1 MIRAILLPGMD
12 GTGELL
18 TEFATALAPELI
30 AKVVSYPKDT
40 ALDYQALTALVAEAL
55 PREGSFVLIAE
66 SFSGPIAI
74 ELAAR
79 KPEGLIG
86 LVLCAS
92 FARAPRSRLLR
103 IFDALQRILP
113 AGKLPIIPVM
123 HWLMGRWSTREW
135 TRRVRDAVRSV
146 DPETM
151 RARLRAAAEVDV
163 TARIADIDCPLMY
176 LRGSHDRLV
185 GDAGWRGIRDL
196 SRNAVCIE
204 IEGPHFLLQAK
215 PAECAAA
222 LK

>member
-1 MIRAILLPGMD
+1 MIRAVLLPGMD

-30 AKVVSYPKDT
+30 AKIVPYPKDA
-40 ALDYQALTALVAEAL
+40 ALDYEALTALVAEAL

-92 FARAPRSRLLR
+92 FARAPRSRMLHV
-103 IFDALQRILP
+103 FDAMQRILP
-113 AGKLPIIPVM
+113 ARKLPVVPAM
-123 HWLMGRWSTREW
+123 PWLMGRWSTREW

-146 DPETM
+146 SAEAM
-151 RARLRAAAEVDV
+151 RARLRTAAETDA
-163 TARIADIDCPLMY
+163 TSRIADIECPLLY
-176 LRGSHDRLV
+176 LKGSRDRLV
-185 GDAGWRGIRDL
+185 GDAGWLAIRDL

-215 PAECAAA
+215 PRECAAA
-222 LK
+222 MK